1 MNVLNKSPVGDLA
14 EIIQA
19 FIQYKRS
26 LGYKYKLEES
36 LLYRFSLFSCA
47 YKIPNQSIP
56 KNLVDDWIIRRSG
69 ESPRTQALRVSSI
82 NVFLKFAADNGYNV
96 SLPQKSKKSSSAYI
110 PYIFTNEEIKR
121 FFYACDHIPYYPGT
135 HKHIILP
142 VFFRLLYGCGLR
154 TSEAIN
160 LKCRD
165 VDLANGVIIVRNGK
179 FNKDR
184 LAPMSSSLINVMSGY
199 NKLFNQSSKDNDF
212 FFRSKTLRP
221 LSRHYI
227 YHRFR
232 DILVESGISH
242 GGKGKGP
249 RVHDL
254 SYPNL
259 NKIQTF
265 FSKMLKFKDFDKKR
279 FGFFLL
285 HFQ

>member
-1 MNVLNKSPVGDLA
+1 M
-14 EIIQA
+14 
-19 FIQYKRS
+19 
-26 LGYKYKLEES
+26 
-36 LLYRFSLFSCA
+36 
-47 YKIPNQSIP
+47 
-56 KNLVDDWIIRRSG
+56 
-69 ESPRTQALRVSSI
+69 
-82 NVFLKFAADNGYNV
+82 

-265 FSKMLKFKDFDKKR
+265 SIKS
-279 FGFFLL
+279 
-285 HFQ
+285 